1 MRIKKYLRFISLFLL
16 IILASML
23 PMFIPTFKK
32 DKLPSHV
39 IEQIDTKEE
48 DEEEDAIKE
57 IY

>member
-1 MRIKKYLRFISLFLL
+1 MRIKKYMRFISLLLL

-39 IEQIDTKEE
+39 IEQIDTKEDEE
-48 DEEEDAIKE
+48 DEDTIKE
-57 IY
+57 IF

>member
-1 MRIKKYLRFISLFLL
+1 MRIKKYVRRASLILL

-39 IEQIDTKEE
+39 IEQIDTKDEE
-48 DEEEDAIKE
+48 DEDGDTKE
-57 IY
+57 LF

>member
-1 MRIKKYLRFISLFLL
+1 MRIKKYIRFISLLLL

-39 IEQIDTKEE
+39 IEQIDTKEDEE
-48 DEEEDAIKE
+48 DEDTIKE
-57 IY
+57 IF

>member
-1 MRIKKYLRFISLFLL
+1 MRIKKNVRRASLILL

-39 IEQIDTKEE
+39 IEQIDTKDEE
-48 DEEEDAIKE
+48 DEDGDTKE
-57 IY
+57 LF